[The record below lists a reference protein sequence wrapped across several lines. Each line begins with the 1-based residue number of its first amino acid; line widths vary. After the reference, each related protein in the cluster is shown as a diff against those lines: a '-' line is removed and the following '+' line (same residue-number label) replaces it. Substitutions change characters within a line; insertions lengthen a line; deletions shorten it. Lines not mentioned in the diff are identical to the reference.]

1 VLRINL
7 KVYEDIVSHARQGF
21 PIEVCGILG
30 GSGDIVTESHRIR
43 NLKDS
48 PEHFL
53 MDPREQIAAMESLD
67 ARGLELLAFYHSHPH
82 GPASPSAEDISLAF
96 YPDVITVII
105 SMANPDRPILRA
117 FRIKDLAALETDLG
131 IIP

>member
-1 VLRINL
+1 MLRINS
-7 KVYEDIVSHARQGF
+7 KVYEDIVTHAQQGF

-30 GSGDIVTESHRIR
+30 GSGDIVTESHQVR
-43 NLKDS
+43 NLKAS

-53 MDPREQIAAMESLD
+53 MDPREQITAMKSLD
-67 ARGLELLAFYHSHPH
+67 ARGLELLAFYHSHPL
-82 GPASPSAEDISLAF
+82 GPASPSAEDIRLAF

-105 SMANPDRPILRA
+105 SMANPDWPVLRA
-117 FRIKDLAALETDLG
+117 FRIREMAALEMDLV

>member
-1 VLRINL
+1 MRINS
-7 KVYEDIVSHARQGF
+7 KIYEDIVSHARQGF

-30 GSGDIVTESHRIR
+30 GSGDIVTESHQVR
-43 NLKDS
+43 NLKAS

-53 MDPREQIAAMESLD
+53 MDPRGQITAMKSLD
-67 ARGLELLAFYHSHPH
+67 ARGLELLAFYHSHPL
-82 GPASPSAEDISLAF
+82 GPASPSAEDIRLAF

-105 SMANPDRPILRA
+105 SMVNPDWPVLRA
-117 FRIKDLAALETDLG
+117 FWIRDMSALETDLV